1 MDSLNFSILEEIIYN
16 FGLPNEEN
24 DEECLERIYEELFG
38 IRGGTIDP
46 ATSILKGGA
55 PSYTLPTIRT
65 DGLPDYPE
73 IDELLNPTAS
83 PSPTVA
89 LKTGASR

>member
-1 MDSLNFSILEEIIYN
+1 
-16 FGLPNEEN
+16 
-24 DEECLERIYEELFG
+24 
-38 IRGGTIDP
+38 
-46 ATSILKGGA
+46 
-55 PSYTLPTIRT
+55 LPTIRT

-89 LKTGASR
+89 TKAGAKQ